1 MRNALL
7 TTIWLAMAAAV
18 PVAAQDRPRSD
29 SLPRDLVIALL
40 GGSLGGRQIDIRP
53 GLADDSLPPALFRD
67 ALLLGFADYRVTT
80 TTVAYFPY
88 APQATI
94 DTITARLVTA
104 GWTAAP
110 VDTTPERGF
119 VTAYGGNM
127 PQAICRGRAIV
138 VPTVA
143 VRTLN
148 RTLAIISRQGSDGAS
163 FLCGGE
169 SRRMSRMNSMSDT
182 PLPALTPPAGMTTQG
197 GGGSGVASR
206 DRAMTMTTSLSGS
219 VPLPSIHTH
228 YADLFTKAGWK
239 KVEERTG
246 DTVGVV
252 TFEIVSG
259 GESWHCA
266 LVTSIPAIDAADVF
280 LTLRRK

>member
-1 MRNALL
+1 MRSALL
-7 TTIWLAMAAAV
+7 TTVMFAMAAA
-18 PVAAQDRPRSD
+18 PVAAQDRSRSD
-29 SLPRDLVIALL
+29 SLPRELVVALL
-40 GGSLGGRQIDIRP
+40 GGSLGGRQVDIRP
-53 GLADDSLPPALFRD
+53 GLADDSLPAALFRD

-94 DTITARLVTA
+94 DTIKARLVAA

-119 VTAYGGNM
+119 VTAYGGTM

-163 FLCGGE
+163 FLCDGE
-169 SRRMSRMNSMSDT
+169 SRRMSRMTSRADT
-182 PLPALTPPAGMTTQG
+182 PLPALTPPAGMTSRG
-197 GGGSGVASR
+197 GGGSGMASQE
-206 DRAMTMTTSLSGS
+206 RAMTMTTSLSGS
-219 VPLPSIHTH
+219 VPLASIQAH
-228 YADLFTKAGWK
+228 YSDLFTKAGWR
-239 KVEERTG
+239 KVEERTAN
-246 DTVGVV
+246 TVGVV

-266 LVTSIPAIDAADVF
+266 LVTSIPSIDAADVF
-280 LTLRRK
+280 LTLRKR